1 MNVSS
6 NKESMGKRII
16 LFLSKSLSVKEEDIN
31 LGSRIF
37 HDLGVDGDDAKEL
50 MDNYANE
57 FNVSLDG
64 FNFNQCF
71 GPENSISMIELFLSF
86 FKRIDQENIKELR
99 VEDLIDAAESGSFC
113 K

>member
-1 MNVSS
+1 M
-6 NKESMGKRII
+6 I
-16 LFLSKSLSVKEEDIN
+16 LFLSKSLSVKEGDIN
-31 LGSRIF
+31 LGSRLF

-50 MDNYANE
+50 MDNYADE

-64 FNFNQCF
+64 FDFNQYF
-71 GPENSISMIELFLSF
+71 GPENPISVIDLFLSF
-86 FKRIDQENIKELR
+86 FKRNNQENIKELK